1 LSEANAPPPKY
12 GDRAAFRHRTRLPEK
27 ERFLAKAAY
36 HNSVTRDR
44 NAVIRAY
51 EAVLRV
57 APDDHR
63 VREMAFWVRAS
74 RARLQPATLGEG

>member
-1 LSEANAPPPKY
+1 
-12 GDRAAFRHRTRLPEK
+12 
-27 ERFLAKAAY
+27 
-36 HNSVTRDR
+36 
-44 NAVIRAY
+44 
-51 EAVLRV
+51 V